1 MESFETRELRAT
13 NVRDRVEG
21 LPTKDRK
28 NLLEVWEEVFPS
40 PPPPKLRKELMVPI
54 LAYRIQELEF
64 GGLSQTA
71 RRQLELLIAKNQT
84 KLGPANRPKPAVAP
98 AKLIRGWRGEVHEV
112 LIVDGGFIYRS
123 ETFKSL
129 SPIAKRITGTPWSG
143 PAFFGTRPKDRK
155 S

>member
-84 KLGPANRPKPAVAP
+84 NLGPANRPKPAVAP

>member
-1 MESFETRELRAT
+1 MESVETRELRAT
-13 NVRDRVEG
+13 NVRERVEG
-21 LPTKDRK
+21 LPAKDRK
-28 NLLEVWEEVFPS
+28 NLLEVWAEVFPS
-40 PPPPKLRKELMVPI
+40 PPQPKLRKELLVPI

-71 RRQLELLIAKNQT
+71 RRKLEHLIARNRT
-84 KLGPANRPKPAVAP
+84 TVGPANRPKPAMAP

-112 LIVDGGFIYRS
+112 LIIEDGFIYRG

-129 SPIAKRITGTPWSG
+129 SPIARRITGTPWSG

>member
-1 MESFETRELRAT
+1 MESVEIRELRAT
-13 NVRDRVEG
+13 NVRERIND
-21 LPTKDRK
+21 LPAKDRK
-28 NLLEVWEEVFPS
+28 NLLKVWAEVFPS
-40 PPPPKLRKELMVPI
+40 PPPPKLRKELLVPI
-54 LAYRIQELEF
+54 LAYRIQEREF

-71 RRQLELLIAKNQT
+71 RRQLELLIVKNRT
-84 KLGPANRPKPAVAP
+84 KAVPANRTKAVAAP

-112 LIVDGGFIYRS
+112 LIIEDGFIYRG

-129 SPIAKRITGTPWSG
+129 SPIARRITGTPWSG

>member
-1 MESFETRELRAT
+1 MESNETRELRAT

-21 LPTKDRK
+21 LPGKDRK
-28 NLLEVWEEVFPS
+28 KLIKVWEEVFPS

-71 RRQLELLIAKNQT
+71 RRQLELLIANNRSNI
-84 KLGPANRPKPAVAP
+84 GPANRPKTPAVP
-98 AKLIRGWRGEVHEV
+98 AKLIRGWHGEVHEV
-112 LIVDGGFIYRS
+112 LIVDDGFIYRG
-123 ETFKSL
+123 EAFKSL